1 MGKIMKY
8 MSFFMLFWVILAEK
22 INFER
27 GLIGICISIGVYLFS
42 KNKNICMSEKYFQNP
57 RKIYY
62 LIIYF
67 LILIKEIVIANF
79 QVAKIVLSPNM
90 DISPQIIKFDSKLQS
105 DFYRTILANSI
116 TLTPGT
122 LTVLMEENR
131 LVVHCLKKD
140 YIQDV
145 LNSKFEK
152 ILLKVEE

>member
-1 MGKIMKY
+1 MGKIIKY
-8 MSFFMLFWVILAEK
+8 MIFFMLFWVILAEK

-27 GLIGICISIGVYLFS
+27 LVIGTGICIGAYFFSNNIRISKKREYLLTP
-42 KNKNICMSEKYFQNP
+42 K
-57 RKIYY
+57 KIYY
-62 LIIYF
+62 LITYF
-67 LILIKEIVIANF
+67 FILIKEIVIANF
-79 QVAKIVLSPNM
+79 QVARIVLSPNM
-90 DISPQIIKFDSKLQS
+90 EISPQIINFDTKLQS

-140 YIQDV
+140 YIEDV